1 MNAKVMKRKLIAAIG
16 VFACAVLALTLVGCS
31 SGSSSDSG
39 STSKTKLVVGFDNSY
54 PPYGF
59 LDDQG
64 NPTGFDIDM
73 AKKVAEKNGWDID
86 LQAIDWDAKDA
97 LLEQGTINCIWNG
110 FTIEGR
116 EDKYNFTEPYMI
128 NGQVV
133 VVKKDSNVKSLADLK
148 GKTVVTQ
155 AGSST
160 VDVLE
165 GDRKDLS
172 DSFGRL
178 DTVPEFNT
186 AFMQLESG
194 VVDAVACDL
203 SIAEYQLAANPDK
216 YVQLSEKISEE
227 NYGVGFKKD
236 DSGKQ
241 MAEKVTATM
250 RELYKDGTVKEL
262 CEKYS
267 SYGMNID
274 NWLLK

>member
-1 MNAKVMKRKLIAAIG
+1 MNTKVIKQALIAAIG
-16 VFACAVLALTLVGCS
+16 VFACALLALTLVGCS

-165 GDRKDLS
+165 GDKKDLA

-236 DSGKQ
+236 DNGKQ

>member
-1 MNAKVMKRKLIAAIG
+1 MNVKVMKRKLIAAIG
-16 VFACAVLALTLVGCS
+16 VFACALLALTLVGCS

-165 GDRKDLS
+165 GDKKDLT

-236 DSGKQ
+236 DNGKQ

>member
-1 MNAKVMKRKLIAAIG
+1 MNAKVMKQALIAAIG

-31 SGSSSDSG
+31 SGSSSDSD

-73 AKKVAEKNGWDID
+73 AKKAAEKNGWDID

-133 VVKKDSNVKSLADLK
+133 VVKEDSNVKSLADLK

-165 GDRKDLS
+165 GDRKDLA
-172 DSFGRL
+172 DSFVRL

-236 DSGKQ
+236 DNGKQ